1 MVDRKQ
7 VRNRMRR
14 LQTRH
19 FDEAIYAI
27 KRREKGLEPNTVQ
40 YSARTIGVLVQHSAP
55 KLGAQA
61 IGPGNTWQTR
71 ETQHLT
77 EKKVRILE

>member
-1 MVDRKQ
+1 MTDRKQ

-19 FDEAIYAI
+19 FDEAVYAI

-40 YSARTIGVLVQHSAP
+40 LSARTIGVLVPHSGH
-55 KLGAQA
+55 KLCAGE
-61 IGPGNTWQTR
+61 IKPETIWQT
-71 ETQHLT
+71 EKIQHLT
-77 EKKVRILE
+77 EKKVRI

>member
-55 KLGAQA
+55 KWARRRLGQE
-61 IGPGNTWQTR
+61 IPGKQ
-71 ETQHLT
+71 
-77 EKKVRILE
+77 EKHSI